1 MRLQCLL
8 AAGSLPRANG
18 GAAPAQ
24 PVRPHAGSGG
34 TLSFT
39 LSEDPG
45 WKTLRSGSSGENTDH
60 HWGLASLAFHPLPH
74 LPRRPG
80 LARAGRPLL
89 VLPGRALPAH
99 RLQAHPGRRGGAG
112 RARMFFSSVSLAPH
126 PSALMAGTPTSVT
139 PTQPVGYAAPSVGS
153 PGVGP
158 QRRTCPRERKVGR
171 KDQRRRALP
180 AQVELITQVRRPQ
193 SGPR

>member
-99 RLQAHPGRRGGAG
+99 RLQAHPGEARGGG
-112 RARMFFSSVSLAPH
+112 E
-126 PSALMAGTPTSVT
+126 GTYVLLIC
-139 PTQPVGYAAPSVGS
+139 V
-153 PGVGP
+153 VGP
-158 QRRTCPRERKVGR
+158 AP
-171 KDQRRRALP
+171 
-180 AQVELITQVRRPQ
+180 
-193 SGPR
+193 